1 MDRFKETIRALNW
14 LVWDHV
20 TRFYVSKQGRNSKHQ
35 FLLYE
40 PYTHNK
46 DRVDA
51 KLRLAFG
58 HDNYKKYIHTRVVPG
73 GMQIFLFGPEIDQK
87 SVLDCTLFLKHSYFS
102 LRRRRNSLG
111 YWYYVNYDLHTMPSS
126 HKALYDFA
134 LNRHQ
139 KSTRRAVN
147 ISMQ

>member
-1 MDRFKETIRALNW
+1 M
-14 LVWDHV
+14 
-20 TRFYVSKQGRNSKHQ
+20 
-35 FLLYE
+35 
-40 PYTHNK
+40 
-46 DRVDA
+46 
-51 KLRLAFG
+51 
-58 HDNYKKYIHTRVVPG
+58 PG

-87 SVLDCTLFLKHSYFS
+87 IVLDCLLFLQHSYFS

-111 YWYYVNYDLHTMPSS
+111 YWYYVNYDLHSMPSS
-126 HKALYDFA
+126 HKPLYDFA

>member
-1 MDRFKETIRALNW
+1 MSLS
-14 LVWDHV
+14 V
-20 TRFYVSKQGRNSKHQ
+20 GRVNSAMITSTSRGIWGVGHG
-35 FLLYE
+35 
-40 PYTHNK
+40 H
-46 DRVDA
+46 A

-58 HDNYKKYIHTRVVPG
+58 YDNYKKYIHTRVVPG
-73 GMQIFLFGPEIDQK
+73 GIQIFLFGLEIDQK
-87 SVLDCTLFLKHSYFS
+87 SVLDCSLFLQHSYFS

-126 HKALYDFA
+126 HKPLYDFA

-139 KSTRRAVN
+139 KSTRRPVR